1 MQPLTVRRYLKVK
14 KPNRGKDKVAKLMK
28 KIVLAAG
35 VLAVMLVAPTI
46 GAAVNKSV
54 KIEAGASASDATSVN
69 GSIVVG
75 AGAVIT
81 GDVESVNGSIRI
93 GNGASIETA
102 STVNGAVKLADNV
115 QAHSVHTVNGSVQVA
130 KSVTISG
137 EIEAVNG
144 EISVGAG
151 TVVGEGVGN
160 VNGQIRVS
168 GAEIGGDISTVNGDV
183 SVVDGAIVN
192 GGLLVEKSNNR
203 GWNWGWGKQRKPRI
217 VIGPGSKI
225 IGVIT
230 LEREVELFISDT
242 AEVGGVSGV
251 MSMDQ
256 AVRFRGE
263 RP

>member
-1 MQPLTVRRYLKVK
+1 
-14 KPNRGKDKVAKLMK
+14 MK

-35 VLAVMLVAPTI
+35 FLAVMLVAPTI
-46 GAAVNKSV
+46 GATVNKSV

-93 GNGASIETA
+93 GAGASIETA

-115 QAHSVHTVNGSVQVA
+115 QAHNVHTVNGSVHVA
-130 KSVTISG
+130 ESVTISG

-168 GAEIGGDISTVNGDV
+168 GAEIGGDISTVSGDV

-203 GWNWGWGKQRKPRI
+203 GWNWGWDWGKQRKPRI

-230 LEREVELFISDT
+230 LEREVDLFISDT